1 MCPRVLRFYNSLNIA
16 SKLKFISIYSAVI
29 AATVISILFI
39 TFEYFSEKELSIQES
54 TTFAKILAVNIVDA
68 VIEKDVIGISNTLS
82 SIEHNEKIVQTFAFD
97 NSWKVLGSFY
107 RGKDFLKQSQLIHTI
122 KEYKNLWSD
131 GYFYSVVP
139 IVKDSKTYGQLVVV
153 VSLEGF
159 YSKFFRDIII
169 IFFIVLI
176 AVYITVRIRRVL
188 QESILQP
195 IATLN
200 AITTQIIKTK
210 KLDASFPSF
219 HSDEIGELADNF
231 QNMIT
236 DLDTYHDE
244 LHRKKESLFHQAN
257 YDLLTGLPNRMYFY
271 EQLEQ
276 SISRAH
282 RNSEKFALFFIDLDQ
297 FKEVND
303 TFGHGYGDKLLQN
316 VALKLI
322 NILRENDI
330 LSRLGGD
337 EFTVIVNDLEEYYS
351 ASVLAQKILD
361 ILAVPIT
368 IDEEELFISCSIGIS
383 LFPQDSKSASQLLKY
398 ADIAMY
404 RSKNDGRNC
413 YNFYTKEMTKE
424 VIARVKM
431 QSKLRK
437 ALENKEFVV
446 YYQAQ
451 YNMKTQKIVGLES
464 LVRWREKGGKVKL
477 PDSFIPF
484 AEELGV
490 VVAINRQVMHMAMKQ
505 AKEWN
510 DKNLYFGRISVN
522 ISIEQIED
530 ENFVSFVTTL
540 LQETSCKAEWITLEL
555 TESHVMSNAKTSSK
569 VLRELS
575 SLGLEIA
582 VDDFGTGHSSLAY
595 LKHLPLNKLKIDRSF
610 IKDIPQDQDSI
621 AIVDAIIAISK
632 SLKLGIIAEGV
643 ETKEQKEFL
652 LSRGCYRVQG
662 FLYSRPIPAYE
673 MTRKLM
679 PLS

>member
-29 AATVISILFI
+29 AATIISILFI
-39 TFEYFSEKELSIQES
+39 TFEYFNEKELSIQES
-54 TTFAKILAVNIVDA
+54 TTFAKVLAVNIVDSI
-68 VIEKDVIGISNTLS
+68 VKENLVGISNTLS
-82 SIEHNEKIVQTFAFD
+82 SIEHNDKIVQTLALD
-97 NSWKVLGSFY
+97 NSWNIVGSFY
-107 RGKDFLKQSQLIHTI
+107 KGKKFLNQSKLLSTV
-122 KEYKNLWSD
+122 KEYKNLWND

-139 IVKDSKTYGQLVVV
+139 IVKDTKVYGNLVVV
-153 VSLEGF
+153 VSLEKF
-159 YSKFFRDIII
+159 YTKIIRNII
-169 IFFIVLI
+169 IFLIVLI

-210 KLDASFPSF
+210 KLDAQFPSF

-244 LHRKKESLFHQAN
+244 LHRKKESLFRQAN

-276 SISRAH
+276 SIGRAD
-282 RNSEKFALFFIDLDQ
+282 RSGENFALFFIDLDQ

-316 VALKLI
+316 VASKLT
-322 NILRENDI
+322 NILRKNDI

-337 EFTVIVNDLEEYYS
+337 EFTVIANDLEEHYS

-361 ILAVPIT
+361 ILALPIT
-368 IDEEELFISCSIGIS
+368 VDGEELFISCSIGIS
-383 LFPQDSKSASQLLKY
+383 LFPQDSTSASKLLKY

-404 RSKNDGRNC
+404 RSKNNGRNR
-413 YNFYTKEMTKE
+413 YNFYTKEMTNE

-437 ALENKEFVV
+437 ALENREFIL

-451 YNMKTQKIVGLES
+451 YNMQTQKIVGVES
-464 LVRWREKGGKVKL
+464 LVRWREKGGKIKL
-477 PDSFIPF
+477 PDTFIPF
-484 AEELGV
+484 AEELGM
-490 VVAINRQVMHMAMKQ
+490 VVAINRQVMHMAMRQ
-505 AKEWN
+505 AKEWS
-510 DKNLYFGRISVN
+510 DKKLYFGRISIN

-530 ENFVSFVTTL
+530 EDFVSFVSTL
-540 LQETSCKAEWITLEL
+540 LKESECKAEWITLEL
-555 TESHVMSNAKTSSK
+555 TESHVMSNAQISSK
-569 VLRELS
+569 VLTQLS
-575 SLGLEIA
+575 DLGIEIA
-582 VDDFGTGHSSLAY
+582 VDDFGTGHSSLSY
-595 LKHLPLNKLKIDRSF
+595 LKYLPLNKLKIDRSF
-610 IKDIPQDQDSI
+610 IKDIPQDKDSI

-662 FLYSRPIPAYE
+662 FLYSHPIPAYK
-673 MTRKLM
+673 MTRKLL
-679 PLS
+679 PFS